1 MPSSSPGHSW
11 SSGEIVQGHPRRSV
25 GNLITFTGIST
36 AFNIAHSST
45 GFLYQASH
53 AFPPISLCVSVKLLM
68 SIIWSDLTAGV
79 TSPVTASPQLADK
92 EDRRSQIRRAA
103 SDITRGFGG
112 NVANKNTACMF
123 IIIISREQLKK
134 RIVFDRK
141 LNALKKELETDSRV
155 PEHEK
160 LYLKYFTC
168 KTTPKRGTKVIVNK
182 EEINKAT
189 RYFGFFSLITSETM
203 DAVTVLELYR
213 NKDVV

>member
-1 MPSSSPGHSW
+1 MIPLPKFHPSKKSSHSSRKPPKPSPWLLPSVPSSSLSPISSHRLSRPGSIHCLPGVGRYVSMPSSSPGHSW

-53 AFPPISLCVSVKLLM
+53 AFLPISLCVSVKLLM

-92 EDRRSQIRRAA
+92 EDRGSQIRRAA
-103 SDITRGFGG
+103 ADITRSFGG
-112 NVANKNTACMF
+112 NVADKNAACMF
-123 IIIISREQLKK
+123 IIISREQLKK

-141 LNALKKELETDSRV
+141 LNALKKE
-155 PEHEK
+155 
-160 LYLKYFTC
+160 
-168 KTTPKRGTKVIVNK
+168 
-182 EEINKAT
+182 
-189 RYFGFFSLITSETM
+189 
-203 DAVTVLELYR
+203 
-213 NKDVV
+213 

>member
-53 AFPPISLCVSVKLLM
+53 AFLPISLCVSVKLLM

-92 EDRRSQIRRAA
+92 EDRGSQIRRAA
-103 SDITRGFGG
+103 ADITRSFGG
-112 NVANKNTACMF
+112 NVADKNAACMF
-123 IIIISREQLKK
+123 IIISREQLKK

-160 LYLKYFTC
+160 LYLKYLTC